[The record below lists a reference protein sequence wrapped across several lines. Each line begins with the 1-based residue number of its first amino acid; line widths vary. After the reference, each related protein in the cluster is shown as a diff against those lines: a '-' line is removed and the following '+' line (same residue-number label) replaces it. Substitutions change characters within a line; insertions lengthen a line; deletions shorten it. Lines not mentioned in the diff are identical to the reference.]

1 MEFPRI
7 SLYEITLALRA
18 RKPIVVFIEDSVP
31 SAVVPGR
38 LLQRRFSRRS
48 FLRQVREHRQAL
60 SSLRAYIGEQAP
72 PRYQPSLGRRSCL
85 IVRARD
91 LPRGLSAEFILDLLS
106 REFQYDAMSTT
117 EEPSPILEA
126 QDWWDTVQAVD
137 VVLAVTGP
145 NLRAAEAYALG
156 VVRGALRPLIHLTT
170 DPHYAVHGTVPVDYH
185 PRKVTSFDGKG
196 FRDIVRREL
205 DLLEEDFLDVDTQDE
220 VTRYAQKLIELDGN
234 YSSQTREQVRVSV
247 MGDQYNVHGQAAAVG
262 PNAHVHDVQFN
273 QVWSEASNDIGLPVL
288 AQEVEL
294 LRAEARRQASTPEED
309 AAVAALG
316 QAEIAAREGDG
327 PRTLS
332 HLAKSGR
339 WALTVAQGVGV
350 GVAAGAIKAA
360 LGL

>member
-1 MEFPRI
+1 M
-7 SLYEITLALRA
+7 
-18 RKPIVVFIEDSVP
+18 
-31 SAVVPGR
+31 
-38 LLQRRFSRRS
+38 
-48 FLRQVREHRQAL
+48 
-60 SSLRAYIGEQAP
+60 
-72 PRYQPSLGRRSCL
+72 
-85 IVRARD
+85 
-91 LPRGLSAEFILDLLS
+91 PRGLSAEFILDLLS